1 MHANGP
7 HKVDDQIN
15 RKRQGLPDA
24 GGQRCAFN
32 PHFREWAIA
41 KNQNGVQ
48 DNVCDAPAHQAD
60 HGRFHV
66 SYCLEQFLKHHADGN
81 NECKG
86 ERNGRI
92 ADAKFNDHFGCSEH
106 PQKNRHNCDTADCNN
121 NAMNHGKHKSLC
133 GSLICFFVISR
144 AQIEGN
150 HCVDPNTKPNSNR
163 IDKILNR
170 VNQ

>member
-15 RKRQGLPDA
+15 RKRQDLPDA

-81 NECKG
+81 NECKA

-92 ADAKFNDHFGCSEH
+92 ADTKFNDRFGCSEH
-106 PQKNRHNCDTADCNN
+106 PQKNRHNCDTADCHN

-150 HCVDPNTKPNSNR
+150 HCVDPNTKPNSSR